1 MSHTMH
7 QPLPPSADDC
17 ARFDATLGAW
27 LEGDTDAA
35 TTAWMAAHRASCP
48 MCSAVVTDLEQIVAD
63 AAALPSG
70 MTLSRDVWPEIEAR
84 LEAQVIP
91 ISRGQ
96 SGSAQVAP
104 AAQLA
109 PTQRASAQLA
119 SAQLASAPSVSSPR
133 AFSRRAL
140 AIAATL
146 LVAVSSGVTWQLTRP
161 ARPLVDQSDVAIRP
175 DAQPSTQVPSTVLP
189 PDANSN
195 RDTPDS
201 AASTTAPSRR
211 AVGSTSNV
219 RLVADDALPDL
230 DATYEREIGA
240 LRQIV
245 DERFAELDTA
255 TVRELRR
262 NLDIIDKAIGDSK
275 AALARDPRSPLLSGQ
290 LDRALE
296 AKLQLL
302 RRVALL

>member
-1 MSHTMH
+1 MSHSMH

-48 MCSAVVTDLEQIVAD
+48 MCSAVVTELEQLVAD
-63 AAALPSG
+63 ASALPSG
-70 MTLSRDVWPEIEAR
+70 MALSRDLWPDIEAK

-91 ISRGQ
+91 ITRGLTNAAAATAAATSAGAGPRHGGTSGPVRPQVQ
-96 SGSAQVAP
+96 SPAP
-104 AAQLA
+104 H
-109 PTQRASAQLA
+109 S
-119 SAQLASAPSVSSPR
+119 
-133 AFSRRAL
+133 FSRRAL

-146 LVAVSSGVTWQLTRP
+146 LVAVSSGITWQLTRP
-161 ARPLVDQSDVAIRP
+161 SRPLVDQSDVAIRP
-175 DAQPSTQVPSTVLP
+175 DAGPSTMVPSTVVP
-189 PDANSN
+189 TDSN
-195 RDTPDS
+195 GNRSVADS
-201 AASTTAPSRR
+201 AALPNAPSRR
-211 AVGSTSNV
+211 LNESPSNV
-219 RLVADDALPDL
+219 RLVADDDLPDL
-230 DATYEREIGA
+230 DVTYEREIGA

-255 TVRELRR
+255 TVSELRR
-262 NLDIIDKAIGDSK
+262 NLDIIDKAIADSK
-275 AALARDPRSPLLSGQ
+275 AALARDPRSALLSGQ

>member
-48 MCSAVVTDLEQIVAD
+48 MCSAVVTDLEQLVAD

-201 AASTTAPSRR
+201 AASATAPSRR

>member
-48 MCSAVVTDLEQIVAD
+48 MCSAVVSDLEQLVAD

-70 MTLSRDVWPEIEAR
+70 MTLSRDVWPDIEAR

-96 SGSAQVAP
+96 SASAQIAP
-104 AAQLA
+104 AAQFA

-119 SAQLASAPSVSSPR
+119 SAQLASAPSDSSPR

-189 PDANSN
+189 SDGNSN
-195 RDTPDS
+195 SGTPDS
-201 AASTTAPSRR
+201 AASATAPSRR
-211 AVGSTSNV
+211 AAGSASNV

-255 TVRELRR
+255 TVSELRR
-262 NLDIIDKAIGDSK
+262 NLDIIDKAISDSK

>member
-48 MCSAVVTDLEQIVAD
+48 MCSAVVSDLEQLVAD

-70 MTLSRDVWPEIEAR
+70 MTLSRDVWPDIEAR

-96 SGSAQVAP
+96 SASAQVAP
-104 AAQLA
+104 AAQFA
-109 PTQRASAQLA
+109 ATGSDRVRTSA
-119 SAQLASAPSVSSPR
+119 AQST
-133 AFSRRAL
+133 FSRRAL

-161 ARPLVDQSDVAIRP
+161 SRPLVDQSDVAIRP
-175 DAQPSTQVPSTVLP
+175 DAQPSTVVRSTAMPSDSITNDGTV
-189 PDANSN
+189 
-195 RDTPDS
+195 DS
-201 AASTTAPSRR
+201 AASATAPSRR
-211 AVGSTSNV
+211 PMGATSNV

>member
-1 MSHTMH
+1 
-7 QPLPPSADDC
+7 
-17 ARFDATLGAW
+17 
-27 LEGDTDAA
+27 
-35 TTAWMAAHRASCP
+35 
-48 MCSAVVTDLEQIVAD
+48 
-63 AAALPSG
+63 
-70 MTLSRDVWPEIEAR
+70 
-84 LEAQVIP
+84 
-91 ISRGQ
+91 
-96 SGSAQVAP
+96 
-104 AAQLA
+104 
-109 PTQRASAQLA
+109 
-119 SAQLASAPSVSSPR
+119 
-133 AFSRRAL
+133 
-140 AIAATL
+140 
-146 LVAVSSGVTWQLTRP
+146 VSSGVTWQLTRP

-175 DAQPSTQVPSTVLP
+175 DAQPSTVVPSTAVP
-189 PDANSN
+189 SDSITNAG
-195 RDTPDS
+195 TPDS
-201 AASTTAPSRR
+201 EVPANVPSRR
-211 AVGSTSNV
+211 PVGSTSNV

-262 NLDIIDKAIGDSK
+262 NLDIIDKAISDSK

>member
-109 PTQRASAQLA
+109 PTQRT

-201 AASTTAPSRR
+201 AASATAPSRR

>member
-1 MSHTMH
+1 MSHSMH

-27 LEGDTDAA
+27 LEGDTDAV

-48 MCSAVVTDLEQIVAD
+48 SCSAVVTDLEQLVAD
-63 AAALPSG
+63 AAALPAG
-70 MTLSRDVWPEIEAR
+70 MALPRDVWPDIEAR

-96 SGSAQVAP
+96 SASAQVAP
-104 AAQLA
+104 AAQFAATGNERLR
-109 PTQRASAQLA
+109 T
-119 SAQLASAPSVSSPR
+119 SAPR
-133 AFSRRAL
+133 TFSRRAL
-140 AIAATL
+140 AVAATL

-175 DAQPSTQVPSTVLP
+175 DAQPSTVVPSTAVP
-189 PDANSN
+189 SDSITNAG
-195 RDTPDS
+195 TPDS
-201 AASTTAPSRR
+201 EVPANGPSRR
-211 AVGSTSNV
+211 PVGSTSNV

-262 NLDIIDKAIGDSK
+262 NLDIIDKAISDSK

>member
-48 MCSAVVTDLEQIVAD
+48 MCSAVVSDLEQLVAD

-70 MTLSRDVWPEIEAR
+70 MTLSRDVWSDIEAR

-96 SGSAQVAP
+96 STSAHAAP
-104 AAQLA
+104 AAQFAATGSDRLRPSTA
-109 PTQRASAQLA
+109 QSAIA
-119 SAQLASAPSVSSPR
+119 HGISSPR
-133 AFSRRAL
+133 TFSRRAL

-146 LVAVSSGVTWQLTRP
+146 LVAVSSGVTWQITRP
-161 ARPLVDQSDVAIRP
+161 SRPLVDQSDVAIRP
-175 DAQPSTQVPSTVLP
+175 DAQPSTQVPSTVVP
-189 PDANSN
+189 SDADTNTGT
-195 RDTPDS
+195 RDSVPQ
-201 AASTTAPSRR
+201 ASAPSRR
-211 AVGSTSNV
+211 AVGSTSTV

-230 DATYEREIGA
+230 DVTYEREIGA